1 MRYFTAETK
10 LNSDLMKKITLLSGT
25 ISLALLSLLLVSC
38 EKEKPLSEAIIGKWD
53 VQTIQQVY
61 FLQDAKKFETTYF
74 IETDQL
80 AYEFTSGGSIIWYE
94 DGDVYGTSNYTLTGN
109 KLVIEAGDEDM
120 EWDKVS
126 VDGNTLTWTEYET
139 DVIDEDN
146 FDVEI
151 NFTAARN

>member
-1 MRYFTAETK
+1 
-10 LNSDLMKKITLLSGT
+10 MKKITLLSGT
-25 ISLALLSLLLVSC
+25 ISLALFSLLFISC

-61 FLQDAKKFETTYF
+61 YLQDAKKFETTYF
-74 IETDQL
+74 MEADQL
-80 AYEFTSGGSIIWYE
+80 AYELTSGGSIIWYQ
-94 DGDVYGTSNYTLTGN
+94 DGDVYGTSNYSLTGS
-109 KLVIEAGDEDM
+109 KLIIENGDQDM

-126 VDGNTLTWTEYET
+126 VDGNTLTWSEYET

-151 NFTAARN
+151 IFTAVRN